1 MAKTA
6 PAGWY
11 ASESGRMRWWDGK
24 AWTDRYQD
32 DEGGTP
38 PADTSTPLY
47 SFVSHI
53 DGKNAKVEIFQDRI
67 EWERK
72 AVSGG
77 KVAAGILTMGM
88 STVFT
93 GVRGKNTDMVPIR
106 MVTAVTSKK
115 GVGLNTV
122 VHITTAGGALEFRT
136 GHKEAEQ
143 VKQLVLRLIQEAAQ
157 PQTVVVQA
165 PAAAAVPDVAA
176 QLHQLAGLHDA
187 GVLTDAEFEA
197 KKAELLAR
205 M

>member
-1 MAKTA
+1 
-6 PAGWY
+6 
-11 ASESGRMRWWDGK
+11 MRWWDGK

-32 DEGGTP
+32 QGDQP
-38 PADTSTPLY
+38 PAAVVDTSKPLY
-47 SFVSHI
+47 AFVSHI
-53 DGKNAKVEIFQDRI
+53 DGKNARVEVFQDRI

-88 STVFT
+88 SAVFT

-106 MVTAVTSKK
+106 MVSGVTSKK
-115 GVGLNTV
+115 GAGLNTV
-122 VHITTAGGALEFRT
+122 VRIATAGGQLEFRT

-143 VKQLVLRLIQEAAQ
+143 VKQLVQRLMLEAAQ
-157 PQTVVVQA
+157 PQTVVVQT
-165 PAAAAVPDVAA
+165 AAATTVPDVAA